1 MDKIK
6 LYEKDIKRNIN
17 GDVLKFFDD
26 RLIKGIKEIYFSNI
40 KKKRIKGW
48 KKNKS
53 IDQFMY
59 VVNGTIKFVL
69 YNEKKKKF
77 NKFILGHKRKYAKII
92 IPKNIWYAFKGLDK
106 NNLIVNALKIRHDK
120 CSIINKE
127 INKIIKYNL

>member
-6 LYEKDIKRNIN
+6 LYEKDIMRNIN

>member
-92 IPKNIWYAFKGLDK
+92 IPKNIWYAFEGLDQ
-106 NNLIVNALKIRHDK
+106 NNLIINALKIRHDK
-120 CSIINKE
+120 CNIINKK
-127 INKIIKYNL
+127 INKITKYDL

>member
-26 RLIKGIKEIYFSNI
+26 KLIKGIKEIYFSNI

-120 CSIINKE
+120 CSIINNE